1 MSKLKTMLIA
11 MIMTVASTPLLA
23 GDGFGGLYLGVQT
36 QSIGV
41 ELDGQYTD
49 RAGSVTK
56 GSGGQLAIVGG
67 IDVGYALPLGDSF
80 LIGVGATFLPGE
92 AEISKSDDAA
102 DAADISVNAE
112 KFVTYYIQP
121 TIAVNDN
128 ASFFV
133 KFGQTN
139 ADLAFAGDYT
149 GSASTTLEGPY
160 VGVGTQVLFA
170 SGFYMQAETGVH
182 EFDSVF
188 VNDIGAASSAS
199 DDDSDAK
206 GDVTADPSVAS
217 GNFTIGFKF

>member
-23 GDGFGGLYLGVQT
+23 GDGFGGAYLGVQM
-36 QSIGV
+36 QSVGV
-41 ELDGQYTD
+41 ELEGQYTD
-49 RAGSVTK
+49 GDGTVTT
-56 GSGGQLAIVGG
+56 GSGGQLAIIGG

-128 ASFFV
+128 ASFFL
-133 KFGQTN
+133 KFGSTE
-139 ADLAFAGDYT
+139 ADVSVSGDYT
-149 GSASTTLEGPY
+149 GTASTTLEGTY

-182 EFDSVF
+182 ELDSIF
-188 VNDIGAASSAS
+188 VNDIGTA
-199 DDDSDAK
+199 DSDTGGQK
-206 GDVTADPSVAS
+206 GDVTADPSVAA

>member
-23 GDGFGGLYLGVQT
+23 GEGFGGAYAGVQM
-36 QSIGV
+36 QSVGV
-41 ELDGQYTD
+41 ELDGKYTD
-49 RAGSVTK
+49 GDGTITK
-56 GSGGQLAIVGG
+56 GSGGQLAVVGG
-67 IDVGYALPLGDSF
+67 LDIGYALPLGDAF
-80 LIGVGATFLPGE
+80 LIGVGANFIPGE

-133 KFGQTN
+133 KFGETE
-139 ADLAFAGDYT
+139 ADLVISGDYT
-149 GSASTTLEGPY
+149 GSASTALDGSY

-182 EFDSVF
+182 EFDDVF
-188 VNDIGAASSAS
+188 VDDIGNA
-199 DDDSDAK
+199 DSDTEGQK
-206 GDVTADPSVAS
+206 GDVLATPSIAA